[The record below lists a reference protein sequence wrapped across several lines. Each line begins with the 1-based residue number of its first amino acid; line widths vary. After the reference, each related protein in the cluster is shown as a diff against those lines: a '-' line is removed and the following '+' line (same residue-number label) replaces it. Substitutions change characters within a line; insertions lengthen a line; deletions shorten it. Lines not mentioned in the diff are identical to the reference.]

1 MRSPLRG
8 FPQKSRSGDRPGD
21 GDFHS
26 LSAYGPFGGLCGG
39 FVALAALGSP
49 QTRPEAGQGKC
60 CGNGVLLPRR
70 LPFTVFV
77 CLIVRLSQD
86 MADCL
91 RW

>member
-39 FVALAALGSP
+39 VGALAALGSP
-49 QTRPEAGQGKC
+49 QTRAEAERGKC
-60 CGNGVLLPRR
+60 CWNGVRAPQC
-70 LPFTVFV
+70 PTFPVFV

>member
-1 MRSPLRG
+1 MMGISTVYL
-8 FPQKSRSGDRPGD
+8 
-21 GDFHS
+21 
-26 LSAYGPFGGLCGG
+26 LMALLGGLCGG

-60 CGNGVLLPRR
+60 CGNGVLPPQCP
-70 LPFTVFV
+70 PFPVFV

-91 RW
+91 RWCIRQGYAQRGVSVGQC